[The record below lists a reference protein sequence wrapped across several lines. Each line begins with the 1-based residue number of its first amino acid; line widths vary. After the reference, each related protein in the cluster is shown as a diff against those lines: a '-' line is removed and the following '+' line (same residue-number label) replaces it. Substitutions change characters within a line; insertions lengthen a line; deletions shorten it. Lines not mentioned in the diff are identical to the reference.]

1 MIAEEYVSREKNRS
15 AVSKKL
21 FSLLLEVTDD
31 MDNLCGI
38 FADLQT
44 DEERQLL
51 IDYIEKGEKINE
63 EQLILNSIWIAQ
75 HNGH

>member
-1 MIAEEYVSREKNRS
+1 MKAEEYVNRERSRS
-15 AVSKKL
+15 SVSEKL

-31 MDNLCGI
+31 LENLCGI

-51 IDYIEKGEKINE
+51 IDYIENGEDVNE

-75 HNGH
+75 QNDH

>member
-1 MIAEEYVSREKNRS
+1 MKAEEYVNRERSRS
-15 AVSKKL
+15 SVSEKL

-31 MDNLCGI
+31 MENLCGI

-51 IDYIEKGEKINE
+51 IDYIEKGEDVNE
-63 EQLILNSIWIAQ
+63 EQLILNSIWIKY
-75 HNGH
+75 GG

>member
-1 MIAEEYVSREKNRS
+1 MTAEEYVNRERSRS
-15 AVSKKL
+15 SVSEKL

-31 MDNLCGI
+31 LENLCGI

-51 IDYIEKGEKINE
+51 IDYIEKGEDVNE

-75 HNGH
+75 QNDH

>member
-1 MIAEEYVSREKNRS
+1 MKAEEYVNRERSRS
-15 AVSKKL
+15 SVSEKL

-31 MDNLCGI
+31 LENLCGI

-51 IDYIEKGEKINE
+51 IDYIEKGEDVNE

-75 HNGH
+75 QNDH